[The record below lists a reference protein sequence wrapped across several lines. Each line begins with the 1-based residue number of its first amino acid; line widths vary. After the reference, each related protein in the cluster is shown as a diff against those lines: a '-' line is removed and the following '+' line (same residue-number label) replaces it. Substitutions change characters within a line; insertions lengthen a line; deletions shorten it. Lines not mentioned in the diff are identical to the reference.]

1 MPMKKYIPIPIV
13 LGSILIALLLI
24 RSRPEA
30 VAEKAEPETPFVK
43 TMMIFPRTVQAAIQS
58 QGIILPER
66 ELTILSE
73 VNSKVEWVAPN
84 MEAGSSFRQGDTLI
98 VLDKRDYELALI
110 TAESNILNAEVNLE
124 REKAEFELASKEWQR
139 VGDGKGSDLALRK
152 PQMAQAKATLA
163 AAQANLEQAQRNLR
177 RTVYVAP
184 FDGRVRAKN
193 LNAGTTVFSGTAM
206 GIIYAT
212 DYFEVRLAIADQ
224 DVPFTG
230 LNFDGK
236 LIPEG
241 DQLDVDITPSSGSGD
256 ILWQGRITRAEAEID
271 PITRMLAL
279 VARINNINSVLSA
292 NTPLAVGQF
301 VEATI
306 SGIELNDIT
315 VIPRTAVRDERVWV
329 VDQDLRLR
337 NRPVEIIRYEDAFA
351 LIGEGFEQGDRLL
364 TSRMSSLVNGQQVK
378 FDTN

>member
-1 MPMKKYIPIPIV
+1 M
-13 LGSILIALLLI
+13 
-24 RSRPEA
+24 
-30 VAEKAEPETPFVK
+30 
-43 TMMIFPRTVQAAIQS
+43 
-58 QGIILPER
+58 
-66 ELTILSE
+66 
-73 VNSKVEWVAPN
+73 
-84 MEAGSSFRQGDTLI
+84 D
-98 VLDKRDYELALI
+98 
-110 TAESNILNAEVNLE
+110 
-124 REKAEFELASKEWQR
+124 
-139 VGDGKGSDLALRK
+139 
-152 PQMAQAKATLA
+152 
-163 AAQANLEQAQRNLR
+163 
-177 RTVYVAP
+177 
-184 FDGRVRAKN
+184 
-193 LNAGTTVFSGTAM
+193 
-206 GIIYAT
+206 IIYAT
-212 DYFEVRLAIADQ
+212 DYFEVRLAVADQ

-256 ILWQGRITRAEAEID
+256 ILWPGRITRAEAEID

-279 VARINNINSVLSA
+279 VARINNINAVLSA

-315 VIPRTAVRDERVWV
+315 VIPRISVRDESVWV
-329 VDQDLRLR
+329 VDQDLLLR
-337 NRPVEIIRYEDAFA
+337 NRPVEIIRYEDGFA

>member
-1 MPMKKYIPIPIV
+1 
-13 LGSILIALLLI
+13 
-24 RSRPEA
+24 
-30 VAEKAEPETPFVK
+30 
-43 TMMIFPRTVQAAIQS
+43 
-58 QGIILPER
+58 
-66 ELTILSE
+66 
-73 VNSKVEWVAPN
+73 
-84 MEAGSSFRQGDTLI
+84 
-98 VLDKRDYELALI
+98 
-110 TAESNILNAEVNLE
+110 
-124 REKAEFELASKEWQR
+124 
-139 VGDGKGSDLALRK
+139 
-152 PQMAQAKATLA
+152 MAQAKATLA
-163 AAQANLEQAQRNLR
+163 AAKANLEQAQRNLK

-315 VIPRTAVRDERVWV
+315 VIPRTAVRGESVWV

-351 LIGEGFEQGDRLL
+351 LIGEGFEPGDRLL
-364 TSRMSSLVNGQQVK
+364 TSRMSSLVNGQQVN